1 MKCLEDRYF
10 IAKFREISC
19 TGKSGRAGTDD
30 SDLDAVC
37 LLRLFRN
44 DPVLSGP
51 VGNKTLKFTD
61 GNSLALDAADALAFT
76 LALLRAH
83 TAADGGQQVVALD
96 GLERAGPVLVADL
109 GDEAGDVHADGAALH
124 AQGLL
129 AVEAAVGLGDGVFLG
144 EARVD
149 RAEIARALS
158 GRLLVWSGA
167 GSADVRAILLYFW
180 HAQASS

>member
-10 IAKFREISC
+10 IAKFREIAC

-83 TAADGGQQVVALD
+83 TAADSRECGRFSDHLCSLSIVSFFYFFYKC
-96 GLERAGPVLVADL
+96 RNIDL
-109 GDEAGDVHADGAALH
+109 
-124 AQGLL
+124 
-129 AVEAAVGLGDGVFLG
+129 
-144 EARVD
+144 D
-149 RAEIARALS
+149 RASLN
-158 GRLLVWSGA
+158 
-167 GSADVRAILLYFW
+167 
-180 HAQASS
+180 ASRVFAV